1 MRWIIPALAAA
12 VFLIGGSPVW
22 AAQITFNFDCILV
35 NRTTCAP
42 SETYGTLT
50 LSDSPG
56 NGDLLLTLDLMGVR
70 DKFRHLMLNYSGPA
84 ARLRSTDRQ
93 AEYDENDLR
102 FRSFRGRFDV
112 GDDDGKGWSYSGYG
126 PYTTILSGWTS
137 RGGWQRRY
145 SSGRSNVDLLLEDF
159 LELDTLGQIYAAL
172 YIKDIGPYRCNGV
185 YRECEPGAYG
195 NGSLRVGATL
205 APQVVPT
212 PEPGSLTLLG
222 AGLAASAA
230 WARRRRSSR
239 IRESAS
245 RCGGVRS

>member
-1 MRWIIPALAAA
+1 MRRIIPAFAAA
-12 VFLIGGSPVW
+12 LFLSGGSPVW
-22 AAQITFNFDCILV
+22 AGQITFNFDCILV
-35 NRTTCAP
+35 NKTTCAP

-56 NGDLLLTLDLMGVR
+56 NGDLLLTLDLVGER

-84 ARLRSTDRQ
+84 ARIRSTDRQ

-102 FRSFRGRFDV
+102 FRPFRGRFDV

-137 RGGWQRRY
+137 RGSWKY
-145 SSGRSNVDLLLEDF
+145 KNSSGRSNVDLLLEDF
-159 LELDTLGQIYAAL
+159 LELDTLGQIYAGL

-185 YRECEPGAYG
+185 YRECEPGASG

-212 PEPGSLTLLG
+212 PEPASLTLLG
-222 AGLAASAA
+222 AGLAASA
-230 WARRRRSSR
+230 WVRRRRSSR
-239 IRESAS
+239 TRTRKPAS
-245 RCGGVRS
+245 R